1 MPILTIGHSTQSPE
15 NFLRIIRV
23 HGVCR
28 IVDLRTIPRSRRDP
42 RFNQENLSES
52 LKASGIDYVLMK
64 QQGRLRHPR
73 TESPNMGWRNFPFEV
88 SLTTTRRLRSSKMAI
103 DDLISVAKDGT
114 TAIMCV
120 EFTSEM
126 SSIIDCGR
134 TGCSEHR
141 NGAYHERLRA
151 DENTH

>member
-64 QQGRLRHPR
+64 QQGRLRHPS
-73 TESPNMGWRNFPFEV
+73 TDSPNMGWRNFPFEV
-88 SLTTTRRLRSSKMAI
+88 SLTTTRRLRSSKWAI
-103 DDLISVAKDGT
+103 DDLISVCKRWNKGDHVYRDHT
-114 TAIMCV
+114 L
-120 EFTSEM
+120 EM
-126 SSIIDCGR
+126 SSIIDRRRAGCCGLR
-134 TGCSEHR
+134 S
-141 NGAYHERLRA
+141 GAYHDA
-151 DENTH
+151 YVPTNTH